1 MRNRSAS
8 PAPWLRNI
16 WYAALWSERLAPG
29 ELLART
35 ILNEHVVF
43 FRDAEGRPAA
53 MVDRCPHRFAPLHLG
68 KVLPDGRLQ
77 CGYHGLEFD
86 RAGKCVLNPHGD
98 GKIPPAA
105 VVRAFPVVEKHTLIW
120 IWLGDGPPNP
130 ALIPDYSVFDDVPPL
145 HVAERGE
152 LVLEADYKLIT
163 DNLLDLSH
171 ASYLH
176 PGTLGN
182 VEMASVTKTEVTQV
196 GNSVHVTRRSPKV
209 PIPGIALLSYGRPV
223 EIVDK
228 WNTIVWNPPGN
239 MLLEQGVCEPGAP
252 ESTGTGYYG
261 VHILTPQTENT
272 THYLFSA
279 VRFNVRETDPE
290 ESARIRDQISQ
301 LRRAA
306 FELQDGPIIEEQARV
321 IAEMGEDAPR
331 PALLAVDAGAVRFRR
346 VLDNLIAQE
355 LEGSRLV

>member
-1 MRNRSAS
+1 MTS
-8 PAPWLRNI
+8 APWLRNV
-16 WYAALWSERLAPG
+16 WYAAMWSEALAP
-29 ELLART
+29 EALIVRT

-43 FRDAEGRPAA
+43 FRDADGKAAA
-53 MVDRCPHRFAPLHLG
+53 MIDRCPHRFAPLHLG
-68 KVLPDGRLQ
+68 KVLPTGNLQ

-86 RAGKCVLNPHGD
+86 ATGTCVLNPHGD

-105 VVRAFPVVEKHTLIW
+105 VVRAFPVIEKHSLVW
-120 IWLGDGPPNP
+120 IWMGDAPADP
-130 ALIPDYSVFDDVPPL
+130 ALIPDYGVLDDAPPL
-145 HVAERGE
+145 HVTERGE

-182 VEMASVTKTEVTQV
+182 VEMAAVTKTEVTQS
-196 GNSVHVTRRSPKV
+196 GNTVTVSRRSPNV
-209 PIPGIALLSYGRPV
+209 PIPGIAVRSYGRPV

-228 WNTIVWNPPGN
+228 WNAIVWNPPGN
-239 MLLEQGVCEPGAP
+239 MLLEQGVCEPGAQ
-252 ESTGTGYYG
+252 ESSGTGYHG
-261 VHILTPQTENT
+261 VHILTPETEGT

-279 VRFNVRETDPE
+279 VRFNVRESDPA
-290 ESARIRDQISQ
+290 ESAQIRDEISK

-306 FELQDGPIIEEQARV
+306 FELQDGPVIKEQARV
-321 IAEMGEDAPR
+321 IAEMGGDAPR

-355 LEGSRLV
+355 LEGVRLV